1 MSKSVHIR
9 INLERPG
16 RARPERYQPGD
27 SAGEYTITVTR
38 SDGIAVDED
47 EMLNVVFSAF
57 MEAKLGGLHRTSP
70 QRGKPRAR
78 KIATEGS

>member
-1 MSKSVHIR
+1 MKNSPTIR

-16 RARPERYQPGD
+16 RPRSGRYQPGD
-27 SAGEYTITVTR
+27 AADEYTITVTR
-38 SDGIAVDED
+38 SDGIEVDEA

-70 QRGKPRAR
+70 QRGKPRTR
-78 KIATEGS
+78 KIAKEGS